1 MACHSLDEV
10 AAEPEVDDQ
19 GTQHQKMS
27 AQTQRNHR
35 SNGARSR
42 SQTRYTR
49 LSDRRSPT
57 QQDALDTLSLAEIEE
72 ASGELYRRLATA
84 LRSIGERR
92 ADDPDAEGRSPRQQ
106 AASLAATTELAAAA
120 LGAIAAGASGPT
132 QRNDRHPATV
142 AAIMY
147 AAPAIA
153 ALLTRLEQDRRMLT
167 SLARTLESR
176 FEEQCDSPW
185 GRLTVRQLLT
195 EVALTEAARC
205 ARELERRGSVAET

>member
-1 MACHSLDEV
+1 
-10 AAEPEVDDQ
+10 
-19 GTQHQKMS
+19 MS

-35 SNGARSR
+35 SSGARSC

-49 LSDRRSPT
+49 RSDRRSPT

-92 ADDPDAEGRSPRQQ
+92 ADDPDAERRSPRQH

-120 LGAIAAGASGPT
+120 LGAIAAGTSGPT
-132 QRNDRHPATV
+132 ERNDRHPTTV

-147 AAPAIA
+147 ATPTIA

-185 GRLTVRQLLT
+185 GRLTVRRLLT

-205 ARELERRGSVAET
+205 ARELERRAETAEA